1 LINQKDL
8 NMKNDKIEHS
18 KPLVDLLHG
27 ETTEGISRRSA
38 LKMMGIG
45 GAATVM
51 GIPSSLE
58 AAEAEGASPKSEKN
72 AKILVVGGGAGG
84 IMALARL
91 RSALPN
97 ADITI
102 IAPNEKHLYQPGQ
115 AFIAAGLYTFDDIV
129 KDNKDFIADDV
140 TWIKDE
146 VASFDPD
153 NNKVTTRAG
162 EEVSYD
168 FMVVATGMV
177 YHYDWIKGLTEDDI
191 GKNGIS
197 SVYLNDLEKG
207 TAKGG
212 EVTWEWFEALKEA
225 AASGEK
231 PTAIYTQ
238 PNTAIKCGGAPQKI
252 LYLSADH
259 LKKDDL
265 SADFIFATNSS
276 KLFRHPEIVESLEKV
291 QKGYDNITNK
301 FRHNLVAI
309 DVKNK
314 VATFEETY
322 EVKGEYDEDLEE
334 YDMTE
339 EKRMVDMSYDFI
351 HIVPPMGASQ
361 ALVDSPLSW
370 KKGTAKGWLEVDQYS
385 MQHRRY
391 KNVFGIGDVCG
402 IPICRTGG
410 SARKQGPIVVA
421 NLVSLLEGKP
431 LKGKFDGYTVCPLK
445 TEYGKI
451 IMAEFNYEG
460 LAPTVPFL
468 DPAEPRFL
476 WWAFDLYQLKTMYW
490 YLMLRGWF

>member
-1 LINQKDL
+1 
-8 NMKNDKIEHS
+8 MKNKKIEHS
-18 KPLVDLLHG
+18 KPLVEILHG
-27 ETTEGISRRSA
+27 EGNEGISRRTA
-38 LKMMGIG
+38 LKMMGVG

-58 AAEAEGASPKSEKN
+58 AAEAEAAGAKSDKN

-91 RSALPN
+91 HSALPN

-102 IAPNEKHLYQPGQ
+102 IAPNEIHLYQPGQ
-115 AFIAAGLYTFDDIV
+115 VFMAAGLYTIDDIK
-129 KDNKDFIADDV
+129 KDNKDFIPDDV
-140 TWIKDE
+140 NWIKDE

-162 EEVSYD
+162 EEVPYD
-168 FMVVATGMV
+168 FMVVATGME
-177 YHYDWIKGLTEDDI
+177 YHYEWIKGLTEDDI

-197 SVYLNDLEKG
+197 SVYLSNLEEG

-212 EVTWEWFEALKEA
+212 TVTWEWFEALKEA
-225 AASGEK
+225 AASGKK
-231 PTAIYTQ
+231 PKAIYTQ

-265 SADFIFATNSS
+265 GADFIFATNSA
-276 KLFRHPEIVESLEKV
+276 KLFKHPEFDESLHKV
-291 QKGYDNITNK
+291 QSQYDTITNK

-314 VATFEETY
+314 VATFEATFEI
-322 EVKGEYDEDLEE
+322 KGEYDEDLEE
-334 YDMTE
+334 YDISE

-361 ALVDSPLSW
+361 ALIDSPLGW
-370 KKGTAKGWLEVDQYS
+370 QKGSAKGWLEVDQYS
-385 MQHRRY
+385 LQHRRY
-391 KNVFGIGDVCG
+391 ENVFGIGDVCG
-402 IPICRTGG
+402 IPLCRTGG
-410 SARKQGPIVVA
+410 SARHQGPIVVG
-421 NLVSLLEGKP
+421 NLVAALEGKP
-431 LKGKFDGYTVCPLK
+431 LKGKFDGYTVCPIK
-445 TEYGKI
+445 TGYGKI
-451 IMAEFNYEG
+451 MMAEFNYEG
-460 LAPTVPFL
+460 VAPTIPFL
-468 DPAEPRFL
+468 NPAEPRFF
-476 WWAFDLYQLKTMYW
+476 WWAFDLYQLKPMYW

>member
-1 LINQKDL
+1 
-8 NMKNDKIEHS
+8 MKNKKIEHS

-27 ETTEGISRRSA
+27 DGNEGISRRTA
-38 LKMMGIG
+38 LKMMGVG

-58 AAEAEGASPKSEKN
+58 AAEAEAAGAKSEKK
-72 AKILVVGGGAGG
+72 AKVLVVGGGAGG
-84 IMALARL
+84 LMALSRL
-91 RSALPN
+91 RRALPN
-97 ADITI
+97 AEITI
-102 IAPNEKHLYQPGQ
+102 IAPNEIHLYQPGQ
-115 AFIAAGLYTFDDIV
+115 VFMAAGLYTIDDIK
-129 KDNKDFIADDV
+129 KDNKDFIPDDV

-168 FMVVATGMV
+168 YMVVATGMV
-177 YHYDWIKGLTEDDI
+177 YHYEWIKGLTEDDI

-197 SVYLNDLEKG
+197 SVYLSNLEEG

-212 EVTWEWFEALKEA
+212 SATWEWFEALKEA

-231 PTAIYTQ
+231 PKAIYTQ
-238 PNTAIKCGGAPQKI
+238 PSSAIKCGGAPQKI

-265 SADFIFATNSS
+265 GADFIFATNSA
-276 KLFRHPEIVESLEKV
+276 KLFKHPEFDTALHKV
-291 QKGYDNITNK
+291 QKEYDTITNK

-309 DVKNK
+309 DVNNK

-334 YDMTE
+334 YDMSE

-351 HIVPPMGASQ
+351 HVVPPMSAHQ
-361 ALVDSPLSW
+361 ALIDSPLSW
-370 KKGTAKGWLEVDQYS
+370 QKGTAKGWLEVDQYT

-391 KNVFGIGDVCG
+391 ENVFGIGDVCG

-410 SARKQGPIVVA
+410 SARHQGPIVVS
-421 NLVSLLEGKP
+421 NLVAAMEGKP
-431 LKGKFDGYTVCPLK
+431 LKGKFDGYTVCPIK
-445 TEYGKI
+445 TGYGKI

-460 LAPTVPFL
+460 IAPTIPYL
-468 DPAEPRFL
+468 NPAEPRFF
-476 WWAFDLYQLKTMYW
+476 WWAFDLYQLKPMYW

>member
-1 LINQKDL
+1 
-8 NMKNDKIEHS
+8 MEDKKIQPSKAVIEALENHS
-18 KPLVDLLHG
+18 S
-27 ETTEGISRRSA
+27 EGLSRRDA
-38 LKMMGIG
+38 IKMIGIG
-45 GAATVM
+45 GAAGVM
-51 GIPSSLE
+51 GMPPSLHAEE
-58 AAEAEGASPKSEKN
+58 ASAKSGKQ

-102 IAPNEKHLYQPGQ
+102 IAPNEIHLYQPGQ
-115 AFIAAGLYTFDDIV
+115 VFMAAGLYTIDDIV

-153 NNKVTTRAG
+153 NNKVTTREG
-162 EEVSYD
+162 KEVSYD
-168 FMVVATGMV
+168 FMVVATGME

-197 SVYLNDLEKG
+197 SVYLSDLEKG

-212 EVTWEWFEALKEA
+212 SITWEWFEALKKASA
-225 AASGEK
+225 AGEK

-238 PNTAIKCGGAPQKI
+238 PNTAIKCGGAPQKM

-259 LKKDDL
+259 LRKDDL
-265 SADFIFATNSS
+265 GANFIFATNGG
-276 KLFRHPEIVESLEKV
+276 KLFSLPSIEASLEKV
-291 QKGYDNITNK
+291 QKGYDTITNK

-322 EVKGEYDEDLEE
+322 EIKGEYDADLEE
-334 YDMTE
+334 YDVTE
-339 EKRMVDMSYDFI
+339 EKRMVDLKYDFI
-351 HIVPPMGASQ
+351 HIVPPMSPSQ
-361 ALVDSPLSW
+361 ALLDSPLGW
-370 KKGTAKGWLEVDQYS
+370 QKGTAKGWLEVDQHS
-385 MQHRRY
+385 LQHRRY
-391 KNVFGIGDVCG
+391 ENVFGIGDVCG

-410 SARKQGPIVVA
+410 SARHQGPVVVG
-421 NLVSLLEGKP
+421 NLVSALEGKA
-431 LKGKFDGYTVCPLK
+431 LKEEFDGYTVCPIK

-451 IMAEFNYEG
+451 VMAEFNYEG
-460 LAPTVPFL
+460 LAPTIPFL
-468 DPAEPRFL
+468 DPAEPRFF
-476 WWAFDLYQLKTMYW
+476 WWAFDLYQLKPMYW